1 MDINEMKKFI
11 DSALED
17 GVKSEDIKKILNVS
31 GNLGIIDKETYEQ
44 ANDYLDK
51 KYAEKSFNM
60 RF

>member
-1 MDINEMKKFI
+1 MDISEMKKFI

>member
-1 MDINEMKKFI
+1 MKKFI

>member
-1 MDINEMKKFI
+1 MDISEMKKFI
-11 DSALED
+11 DSALKD
-17 GVKSEDIKKILNVS
+17 GVKADDVKKILNVS

>member
-1 MDINEMKKFI
+1 MDISEMKKII